1 MKSLPFILTCLFL
14 FGCAS
19 HQLTAVADH
28 DDIAEAVFRHMWQPE
43 PVEKGVSHSVQQV
56 HEVYFLS
63 FGDSTDP
70 NPKFMSRFSDFKI
83 PVKPISAGVWRGRLI
98 YDKVSGEGGAAFY
111 VKDIFML
118 SQDEAEVVAVIHP
131 EGGLSVSG
139 LVYRV
144 FRKSGKWTVISE
156 NIKWIS

>member
-1 MKSLPFILTCLFL
+1 
-14 FGCAS
+14 
-19 HQLTAVADH
+19 LTAVADH